1 MRKQPTIGMPKTR
14 ETNSSSNLTATNT
27 QKKRLLSMGT
37 LDTITNQPKRGVSK
51 SRDRSNKDTLDELD
65 FEAQE
70 GKMGFLQLLTH
81 KKGA

>member
-1 MRKQPTIGMPKTR
+1 MRKQAAIGMPKSR
-14 ETNSSSNLTATNT
+14 ETNSSSLTATNT
-27 QKKRLLSMGT
+27 QKKRQLSMGT

-65 FEAQE
+65 FEAQD
-70 GKMGFLQLLTH
+70 GKTGLVQLLTH